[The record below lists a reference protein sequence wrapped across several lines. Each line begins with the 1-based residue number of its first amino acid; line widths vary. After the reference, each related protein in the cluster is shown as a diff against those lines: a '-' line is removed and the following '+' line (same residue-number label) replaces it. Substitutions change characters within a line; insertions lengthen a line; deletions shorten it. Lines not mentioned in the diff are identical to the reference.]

1 MLEVVETNAAAI
13 LMLIALWCTVT
24 WAFTYM
30 YMANKLKKKQE
41 VIDFLNMYIEE
52 IHADSNR
59 LKDRINLQDETI
71 MELEGHTCVKDWN
84 ITECTPCQDRAERIY
99 AEQGGQ

>member
-1 MLEVVETNAAAI
+1 MLEIVETNAAAI
-13 LMLIALWCTVT
+13 LMMIALWCTVT

-30 YMANKLKKKQE
+30 YITNRLQKKQE
-41 VIDFLNMYIEE
+41 VIDFLDMYIEE
-52 IHADSNR
+52 IHADNKNLRNR
-59 LKDRINLQDETI
+59 IDLQDETI

-84 ITECTPCQDRAERIY
+84 ITGCIPCQDRAEKIY